1 MWEQDRPPS
10 PHTFP
15 EHRFH
20 LHTLH
25 QQPGESPQHWVLAAE
40 EARKQE
46 KANQSK
52 QPLLVIMRASH
63 ILVKHQGS
71 RRTASWKDVDGVAI
85 KTRTKAEA
93 INMLMDLRAKIST
106 QEDFA
111 EIAQE
116 HSDCGSARAGGDLGE
131 FGDGQ
136 MMQPFEDATR
146 ALRVGEISS

>member
-1 MWEQDRPPS
+1 
-10 PHTFP
+10 
-15 EHRFH
+15 
-20 LHTLH
+20 
-25 QQPGESPQHWVLAAE
+25 
-40 EARKQE
+40 
-46 KANQSK
+46 
-52 QPLLVIMRASH
+52 MRASH

-71 RRTASWKDVDGVAI
+71 RRTASWKDVDGVVI

-136 MMQPFEDATR
+136 MMQ
-146 ALRVGEISS
+146 VGG

>member
-1 MWEQDRPPS
+1 
-10 PHTFP
+10 
-15 EHRFH
+15 
-20 LHTLH
+20 
-25 QQPGESPQHWVLAAE
+25 
-40 EARKQE
+40 
-46 KANQSK
+46 
-52 QPLLVIMRASH
+52 MRASH

-146 ALRVGEISS
+146 ALRVGEISSVVDTDSGVHIILRTG